1 MSKRLIALAVAL
13 ILTIN
18 LCACGKQG
26 SQEKS
31 VDEIIEET
39 VANMSDEQKLAQMM
53 IVAFRSDGNNRKTAT
68 ELTPAYEELLK
79 KYDFGGV
86 ILFSG
91 NIVDEE
97 QTITLIRDCQAA
109 AMASEPGIPLLICV
123 DQEGGLVN
131 RVSFGVTGPGNMALA
146 ATGDPTL
153 TEECADLLGQE
164 IAALGFNMDFAPV
177 SDVNNNPNNPIIG
190 VRSFSD
196 DPTLA
201 SQHVTAFLRGLD
213 KNNISAALKHFP
225 GHGNVGEDSHTG
237 LPSSELTVEEL
248 KACELIPFQAGIEA
262 GADMIMTA
270 HIQYPNIET
279 ETYISKLDEEIV
291 HLPATLSRTII
302 TGLLREEMGYDGI
315 VITDSMVMDAIAAHF
330 NPADAAALA
339 INAGVDILLCPV
351 DLYQDEEIDTFPVM
365 DAYMQVLLERVA
377 SGEIK
382 EEELND
388 SVARI
393 LKLKYAK
400 GIMTDTLMTSAEE
413 QLAKAE
419 TTVGSTEH
427 LIRDWELAQRGM
439 TLLKNEGGFLPL
451 NGNSDRHTLILVT
464 NDYRMPSVEYAL
476 ARLEK
481 EGLLDGSTVTAI
493 SYSDLSFEDEQLQK
507 ALEDADQLV
516 ILSQSAVKNELVEK
530 AIEQIHQVEGGRA
543 VLLSLNLP
551 YDAATYEEI
560 DAILCAYHPYG
571 SAHDEEGNGPFNMNL
586 AVAVCTVFGQ
596 SVPQG
601 KLPVNIPKIVAAE
614 DGSVSF
620 SEEALYGRG
629 FGLENWGSTR

>member
-1 MSKRLIALAVAL
+1 MSKRWIALALAL
-13 ILTIN
+13 ILTVS

-26 SQEKS
+26 KQEKTT
-31 VDEIIEET
+31 DEIIEET
-39 VANMSDEQKLAQMM
+39 IANMTAEQKLAQMM
-53 IVAFRSDGNNRKTAT
+53 IVAFRSDGSNRKTAT

-79 KYDFGGV
+79 KYAFGGV
-86 ILFSG
+86 LLFGG

-109 AMASEPGIPLLICV
+109 AMAAKPGIPLLICV

-146 ATGDPTL
+146 AAGDPAL

-190 VRSFSD
+190 IRSFSD
-196 DPTLA
+196 EPALA

-279 ETYISKLDEEIV
+279 ETYISKLDEDIV

-315 VITDSMVMDAIAAHF
+315 VITDSMVMDAIATHF
-330 NPADAAALA
+330 DPADAAVLA

-351 DLYQDEEIDTFPVM
+351 DLYQDEEIDTFPAM
-365 DAYMQVLLERVA
+365 YAYMQALLERVA

-400 GIMTDTLMTSAEE
+400 GVMTDTLTASAED

-419 TTVGSTEH
+419 STVGSAEH
-427 LIRDWELAQRGM
+427 LTRDWEIAQRGM
-439 TLLKNEGGFLPL
+439 TLLKNEGGMLPL
-451 NGNSDRHTLILVT
+451 DGNSGKHTLILVT
-464 NDYRMPSVEYAL
+464 NDYRMPTVEYAL

-481 EGLLDGSTVTAI
+481 ESLLDGSTVTAI
-493 SYSDLSFEDEQLQK
+493 SYSDLEFEDEQLQQ
-507 ALEDADQLV
+507 ALEEADQLV
-516 ILSQSAVKNELVEK
+516 ILSQSAAKNELVER
-530 AIEQIHQVEGGRA
+530 AIEQIHQKEDGRA

-560 DAILCAYHPYG
+560 DAILCAFHPYG
-571 SAHDEEGNGPFNMNL
+571 SAHDAEGNGPFNMNL

-601 KLPVNIPKIVAAE
+601 KLPVNIPKIVLAE
-614 DGSVSF
+614 DGSISF
-620 SEEALYGRG
+620 SEEVLYARG
-629 FGLENWGSTR
+629 FGLENWG

>member
-1 MSKRLIALAVAL
+1 MSKRWIALALAL
-13 ILTIN
+13 ILTVS

-26 SQEKS
+26 KQEKTT
-31 VDEIIEET
+31 DEIIEET
-39 VANMSDEQKLAQMM
+39 IANMTAEQKLAQMM
-53 IVAFRSDGNNRKTAT
+53 IVAFRSDGSNRKTAT

-79 KYDFGGV
+79 KYAFGGV
-86 ILFSG
+86 LLFGG

-97 QTITLIRDCQAA
+97 QTITLIWDCQAA
-109 AMASEPGIPLLICV
+109 AVAAKPGIPLLICV

-146 ATGDPTL
+146 AAGDPAL

-190 VRSFSD
+190 IRSFSD
-196 DPTLA
+196 EPALA
-201 SQHVTAFLRGLD
+201 SQHVTAFLKGLD

-279 ETYISKLDEEIV
+279 ETYISKLDEDIV

-315 VITDSMVMDAIAAHF
+315 VITDSMVMDAIATHF
-330 NPADAAALA
+330 DPADAAVLA

-351 DLYQDEEIDTFPVM
+351 DLYQDEEIDTFPAM
-365 DAYMQVLLERVA
+365 YAYMQALLERVA

-400 GIMTDTLMTSAEE
+400 GVMTDTLTASAED

-419 TTVGSTEH
+419 STVGSAEH
-427 LIRDWELAQRGM
+427 LTRDWEIAQRGM
-439 TLLKNEGGFLPL
+439 TLLKNEGGMLPL
-451 NGNSDRHTLILVT
+451 DGNSGKHTLILVT
-464 NDYRMPSVEYAL
+464 NDYRMPTVEYAL

-481 EGLLDGSTVTAI
+481 ESLLDGSTVTAI
-493 SYSDLSFEDEQLQK
+493 SYSDLEFEDEQLQQ
-507 ALEDADQLV
+507 ALEEADQLV
-516 ILSQSAVKNELVEK
+516 ILSQSAAKNELVER
-530 AIEQIHQVEGGRA
+530 AIEQIHQKEDGRA

-560 DAILCAYHPYG
+560 DAILCAFHPYG
-571 SAHDEEGNGPFNMNL
+571 SAHDAEGNGPFNMNL

-596 SVPQG
+596 SAPQG
-601 KLPVNIPKIVAAE
+601 KLPVNIPKIVLAE

-620 SEEALYGRG
+620 SEEVLYARG
-629 FGLENWGSTR
+629 FGLENWG

>member
-1 MSKRLIALAVAL
+1 MSKRWIALALAL
-13 ILTIN
+13 ILTVS

-26 SQEKS
+26 KQEKTT
-31 VDEIIEET
+31 DEIIEET
-39 VANMSDEQKLAQMM
+39 IANMTAEQKLAQMM
-53 IVAFRSDGNNRKTAT
+53 IVAFRSDGSNRKTAT

-79 KYDFGGV
+79 KYAFGGV
-86 ILFSG
+86 LLFGG

-97 QTITLIRDCQAA
+97 QTITLIWDCQAA
-109 AMASEPGIPLLICV
+109 AVAAKPGIPLLICV

-146 ATGDPTL
+146 AAGDPAL

-190 VRSFSD
+190 IRSFSD
-196 DPTLA
+196 EPALA

-279 ETYISKLDEEIV
+279 ETYISKLDEDIV

-315 VITDSMVMDAIAAHF
+315 VITDSMVMDAIATHF
-330 NPADAAALA
+330 DPADAAVLA

-351 DLYQDEEIDTFPVM
+351 DLYQDEEIDTFPAM
-365 DAYMQVLLERVA
+365 YAYMQALLERVA

-400 GIMTDTLMTSAEE
+400 GVMTDTLTASAED

-419 TTVGSTEH
+419 STVGSAEH
-427 LIRDWELAQRGM
+427 LTRDWEIAQRGM
-439 TLLKNEGGFLPL
+439 TLLKNEGGMLPL
-451 NGNSDRHTLILVT
+451 DGNSGKHTLILVT
-464 NDYRMPSVEYAL
+464 NDYRMPTVEYAL

-481 EGLLDGSTVTAI
+481 ESLLDGSTVTAI
-493 SYSDLSFEDEQLQK
+493 SYSDLEFEDEQLQQ
-507 ALEDADQLV
+507 ALEEADQLV
-516 ILSQSAVKNELVEK
+516 ILSQSAAKNELVER
-530 AIEQIHQVEGGRA
+530 AIEQIHQKEDGRA

-560 DAILCAYHPYG
+560 DAILCAFHPYG
-571 SAHDEEGNGPFNMNL
+571 SAHDAEGNGPFNMNL

-601 KLPVNIPKIVAAE
+601 KLPVNIPKIVLAE
-614 DGSVSF
+614 DGSISF
-620 SEEALYGRG
+620 SEEVLYARG
-629 FGLENWGSTR
+629 FGLENWG